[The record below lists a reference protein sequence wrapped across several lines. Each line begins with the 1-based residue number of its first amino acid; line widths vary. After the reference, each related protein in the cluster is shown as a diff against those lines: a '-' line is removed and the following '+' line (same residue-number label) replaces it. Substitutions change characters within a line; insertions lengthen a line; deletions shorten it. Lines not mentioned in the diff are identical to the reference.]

1 MYVAVHAT
9 LTNVTLFIAPLVGSA
24 ILKSSD
30 IYIALLITALMR
42 FIGSLTFMNRIR
54 LKRIAHEKCTAE

>member
-1 MYVAVHAT
+1 
-9 LTNVTLFIAPLVGSA
+9 LVGSA